1 MRARGVR
8 GGLILVLALLAAG
21 TAAADPTP
29 AVESLTAGGTVLMLR
44 HARAPGTGD
53 PPGFR
58 LGDCATQR
66 NLDGVG
72 REQARHIGR
81 WLRRQGVAAAQVFSS
96 QWCRCLETARLLE
109 LGPVAELPA
118 LNSFFARAAERAT
131 RLAALRG
138 FLADLPSGGP
148 LVVLVTHQV
157 TITALTGETVGS
169 GAGVLLRLTGNG
181 AFEVLGRMDF
191 AP

>member
-21 TAAADPTP
+21 TAAADKPP

-44 HARAPGTGD
+44 HARAPGIGD

-58 LGDCATQR
+58 LGDCTTQR

-72 REQARHIGR
+72 REQARRIGR
-81 WLRRQGVAAAQVFSS
+81 WLRRQGVTAAQVFSS

-109 LGPVAELPA
+109 LGPVRELSA
-118 LNSFFARAAERAT
+118 LNSFFARAEEQAP

-169 GAGVLLRLTGNG
+169 GVGVLLRLTANG

>member
-8 GGLILVLALLAAG
+8 GGLILVLALLAAS
-21 TAAADPTP
+21 TAAADKPP
-29 AVESLTAGGTVLMLR
+29 AVDSLTAGGTVLMLR
-44 HARAPGTGD
+44 HARAPGIGD

-58 LGDCATQR
+58 LGDCTTQR

-72 REQARHIGR
+72 REQARRIGR
-81 WLRRQGVAAAQVFSS
+81 WLRRQGGTAAQVFSS

-109 LGPVAELPA
+109 LGPVRELSA
-118 LNSFFARAAERAT
+118 LNSFFARAEEQAP

-169 GAGVLLRLTGNG
+169 GVGVLLRLTANG

>member
-1 MRARGVR
+1 MSARGVR
-8 GGLILVLALLAAG
+8 GGLILMFALLTAG
-21 TAAADPTP
+21 TAAADKPP
-29 AVESLTAGGTVLMLR
+29 AVESLTAGGMVLMLR
-44 HARAPGTGD
+44 HARAPGLGD

-66 NLDGVG
+66 NLDGEG
-72 REQARHIGR
+72 REQARRIGR
-81 WLRRQGVAAAQVFSS
+81 WLGRQGVAAARVFSS

-118 LNSFFARAAERAT
+118 LNSFFARAADQAP
-131 RLAALRG
+131 RLEALRG
-138 FLADLPSGGP
+138 FLAALPSGGP

-157 TITALTGETVGS
+157 TITALTGETIGS
-169 GAGVLLRLTGNG
+169 GVGVLLRLTGNG